1 MVERHTQEVA
11 VFGGKKKKILSEG
24 IQARAVLINV
34 QDTGMTVDD
43 NPRVKLTLQV
53 QPEGDVPF
61 EVTKKQ
67 TVSRVAIPRIGDE
80 YLVRYDPADTGT
92 VEFDTSAAKQVNQ
105 AAEANLAQAA
115 ASQVP
120 ADLAASG
127 ILGRGSCVE
136 VQKTPIGQLVDCAMT
151 VGVRLVDGTPPY
163 QTNTRV
169 SLSADNA
176 AKLIP
181 RQTLFTVR
189 ADPQNNLR
197 VAISL
202 TEPTPV
208 VTVTDAAV
216 VDPSVRALRQGV
228 PCRVVI
234 VAHGQQ
240 FLKLP
245 SGEELFATKVRVV
258 DDGSELQ
265 VFLPVPSG
273 ACALLVD
280 GKELPAKRLA
290 AEPSVLTVDWA
301 VAQQEAGIGAVV

>member
-1 MVERHTQEVA
+1 
-11 VFGGKKKKILSEG
+11 VFGGKKKRILADG
-24 IQARAVLINV
+24 IQASAVVINV
-34 QDTGMTVDD
+34 QDTGMTVND

-53 QPEGDVPF
+53 QPEGEVPF

-67 TVSRVAIPRIGDE
+67 TVSRVAIPRIGDQ
-80 YLVRYDPADTGT
+80 YLVRYDPADTST
-92 VEFDTSAAKQVNQ
+92 VEFDTAAVQQQNQ
-105 AAEANLAQAA
+105 AAEAQLAQAA

-120 ADLAASG
+120 ADLAANG

-136 VQKTPIGQLVDCAMT
+136 VQQTPIGQLVDCAMT

-163 QTNTRV
+163 QTSTRV

-176 AKLIP
+176 AKLVP

-189 ADPQNNLR
+189 ADPQNNQR

-202 TEPTPV
+202 AEPTPV

-216 VDPSVRALRQGV
+216 VDPPARAMREGV

-234 VAHGQQ
+234 LLHGQQ

-265 VFLPVPSG
+265 IFLPVPAGASG
-273 ACALLVD
+273 LLVD
-280 GKELPAKRLA
+280 GKELPARRLE
-290 AEPSVLTVDWA
+290 AEPNVLTVDWA
-301 VAQQEAGIGAVV
+301 AAQQEAGAGALA